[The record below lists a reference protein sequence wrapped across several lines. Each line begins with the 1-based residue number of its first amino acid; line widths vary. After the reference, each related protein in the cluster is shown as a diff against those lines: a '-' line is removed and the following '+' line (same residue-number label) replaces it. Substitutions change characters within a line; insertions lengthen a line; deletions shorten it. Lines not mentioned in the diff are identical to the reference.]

1 MLYSRLCQ
9 YGIWAMVEL
18 SEEKDEP
25 RSAESLAAVTNLPA
39 PTMAKV
45 LSELV
50 RAKLVTSYRGPGG
63 GFRLAKSPEQITL
76 DEIVRAIDRGEI
88 LEGCLMGLPTCG
100 DATVCPLHA
109 RWKEVKESIRRF
121 LQTTTLADIVTA
133 AQSRQIKLQHIEETQ
148 DAHV

>member
-18 SEEKDEP
+18 SEEQGEP
-25 RSAESLAAVTNLPA
+25 RSAESLAAVTHLPA

-50 RAKLVTSYRGPGG
+50 RAKLVTSHRGPGG
-63 GFRLAKSPEQITL
+63 GFRLAKPPEEITL
-76 DEIVRAIDRGEI
+76 EEIVRAIDRGEV
-88 LEGCLMGLPTCG
+88 LEGCLMGLPMCG
-100 DATVCPLHA
+100 DVTACPLHS
-109 RWKEVKESIRRF
+109 RWKEVREGIRRF

-133 AQSRQIKLQHIEETQ
+133 ARLRRSPSSPV
-148 DAHV
+148 AS

>member
-18 SEEKDEP
+18 SEEKNEP

-50 RAKLVTSYRGPGG
+50 RAKLVTSHRGPGG

-76 DEIVRAIDRGEI
+76 DEIVWAIDRGEV
-88 LEGCLMGLPTCG
+88 LEDCLMGLPTCG
-100 DATVCPLHA
+100 DATACPLHS
-109 RWKEVKESIRRF
+109 RWKEVRESVRRF

-133 AQSRQIKLQHIEETQ
+133 ARLRRRPSSPTES
-148 DAHV
+148 